1 MLKSNR
7 RGFFATIGAALLA
20 PKIPVTK
27 TVKASLASYSD
38 HVVVKT
44 MPKLSEEDLKCAEL
58 LGRAAARNIDQM
70 MWNTIKYDLT

>member
-1 MLKSNR
+1 MLKNNR
-7 RGFFATIGAALLA
+7 RGFFATIGAALFA

-27 TVKASLASYSD
+27 TVSTSLVDYSNY
-38 HVVVKT
+38 VSLKT
-44 MPKLSEEDLKCAEL
+44 VLSAEDLECAEM